1 MYFKFYLER
10 VVLIHKSQG
19 LRSHFT
25 NAPFAYDFNT
35 GAPSYD
41 FNTGAPWSQTEMSS
55 LHESDHRRA
64 QEETAAATRDA
75 SPLAVTPG
83 CMVLA
88 ARRMMVIGLI
98 LVALP
103 ASSANHRYIR
113 VSGDEHAGGTGT
125 IGRCGSSSPLFSP
138 AGTPSCSSK
147 DFRQGRFVVEGALFR
162 AAHTARQAR
171 RITGAITQT
180 GSAPGL
186 RRAVSYRSGLASVV
200 DKAAGA
206 ETDLMQSLPAAPRA
220 LREDCDYH
228 AKGDYRSEVFTRLQT
243 SLYPELPLEM

>member
-1 MYFKFYLER
+1 MAS
-10 VVLIHKSQG
+10 V
-19 LRSHFT
+19 
-25 NAPFAYDFNT
+25 
-35 GAPSYD
+35 
-41 FNTGAPWSQTEMSS
+41 
-55 LHESDHRRA
+55 HEGDRRRA

-88 ARRMMVIGLI
+88 ARRMMVIVGLI

-103 ASSANHRYIR
+103 ASSANHRSGSFLGRLPYISGDEHIDIR
-113 VSGDEHAGGTGT
+113 ISGDEHAGGTGT
-125 IGRCGSSSPLFSP
+125 IGRCGSASPLFSP

-147 DFRQGRFVVEGALFR
+147 DFRQGRLVGEGALFR
-162 AAHTARQAR
+162 AAQTARQAR
-171 RITGAITQT
+171 RITGAITRT

-243 SLYPELPLEM
+243 SLYPELPVEM